1 MREKSDEIA
10 TVIVQS
16 EEKEKGLKDE
26 LQSQEQLFKGEM
38 DKVNDAV
45 GALRRRVAELEQTE
59 KDLNAELETKARE
72 SELVI
77 DGKDKDIQRLS
88 ETFKQA
94 EETIAMMKE
103 TEERTL
109 RDHATTL
116 TTQQTLHKTYVE
128 KTDTA
133 LETRQSTIDDLGSQL
148 ADARKDLTAK
158 LETITTLEES
168 EA

>member
-45 GALRRRVAELEQTE
+45 GALRRHVAELEQTE